1 MEKKKGIRL
10 IDANRLVNDI
20 DADIQK
26 AKDDLNIFTAK
37 ILASFK
43 DRVLSQPEIKPFL
56 ESHCICLYEQIQNP
70 EKVRVY
76 AQDYMSTVNIMCNDL
91 PVPLSSLKWKEERPE
106 HDPEDV
112 FMWLSLADI
121 AKQIVDGSG
130 IITVTVEGPLDGI
143 IYRYGN
149 HGDSWEIVGRLC
161 GYA

>member
-1 MEKKKGIRL
+1 MEKKKAIRL
-10 IDANRLVNDI
+10 IDATALTEEIWNDLDQLKGAPCSSH
-20 DADIQK
+20 DA
-26 AKDDLNIFTAK
+26 AAY
-37 ILASFK
+37 LAEMVEK
-43 DRVLSQPEIKPFL
+43 MPTIRPFG
-56 ESHCICLYEQIQNP
+56 ESHNIGLYEQIQNP
-70 EKVRVY
+70 EKVRIY
-76 AQDYMSTVNIMCNDL
+76 AQDYISTVNIMCYDL

-106 HDPEDV
+106 HAPEDV

-121 AKQIVDGSG
+121 AKQTGDGRG